1 MRRLFP
7 VLPDIAAVTRRPL
20 HTLARCLAACALLAS
35 TPTLA
40 SSPVDMPQLQLAS
53 AAAAVGRPGVDAP
66 LFQKHAD
73 QVVPIAS
80 ITKLM
85 TAMVV
90 LDSGAS
96 LSEWLEI
103 LERDTPA
110 PANAYS
116 RIRIGSEAQRQD
128 LLHIALM
135 SSENLAAHVLARH
148 HPGGKDAFVA
158 AMNDKARALGMHQT
172 RFVDAT
178 GLSSDN
184 VSTAADLLKMVLA
197 AHEYE
202 AIRQFSSAGR
212 HDVRFRKPRYSLA
225 YGNTNALVHAE
236 SWGVALSKTGY
247 LSAAGRCLVMVADVE
262 GEPVA
267 MVLLDSLG
275 TRTPRGDAGRVR
287 RWMTTGDSGSVAA
300 AALAYEQ
307 ERTAQFGAGPQLA
320 EGRNTPAATDRAG
333 Y

>member
-1 MRRLFP
+1 MPRIAVRPVQRLTSCLALLVALASP
-7 VLPDIAAVTRRPL
+7 PIAASPL
-20 HTLARCLAACALLAS
+20 SDPA
-35 TPTLA
+35 
-40 SSPVDMPQLQLAS
+40 QLRLAS
-53 AAAAVGRPGVDAP
+53 AAAAVGRPGAEAP

-73 QVVPIAS
+73 EVVPIAS
-80 ITKLM
+80 ITKVM

-96 LSEWLEI
+96 ADEWLEI
-103 LERDTPA
+103 LARDTPA

-116 RIRIGSEAQRQD
+116 RIRIGSEARRRD
-128 LLHIALM
+128 LLNIALM

-148 HPGGKDAFVA
+148 YPGGKDAFVA
-158 AMNDKARALGMHQT
+158 AMNDKAQALGMHQT

-202 AIRQFSSAGR
+202 EIRELSSAGR
-212 HDVRFRKPRYSLA
+212 HDVWFRKPRYSLA
-225 YGNTNALVHAE
+225 YGNTNSLVHSE

-247 LSAAGRCLVMVADVE
+247 LSAAGRCLVMVTQVE

-267 MVLLDSLG
+267 MVFLDSLG

-287 RWMTTGDSGSVAA
+287 RWLTTGEGGNVAG

-307 ERTAQFGAGPQLA
+307 TRTAQFGARQPQLA
-320 EGRNTPAATDRAG
+320 EGHNASRTTESAG

>member
-1 MRRLFP
+1 MRRLLTALP
-7 VLPDIAAVTRRPL
+7 RIAALPLPGLTSCLALVALLTSAPAMANPLPDVT
-20 HTLARCLAACALLAS
+20 
-35 TPTLA
+35 
-40 SSPVDMPQLQLAS
+40 QLRLAS
-53 AAAAVGRPGVDAP
+53 AAAAVGRPGAEAP

-73 QVVPIAS
+73 EVVPIAS

-96 LSEWLEI
+96 PGEWLEI

-116 RIRIGSEAQRQD
+116 RIRIGSEARRQD

-148 HPGGKDAFVA
+148 HPGGKEAFVA

-172 RFVDAT
+172 HFVDAT

-184 VSTAADLLKMVLA
+184 ISTAADLLKMVLA
-197 AHEYE
+197 AHEYDE
-202 AIRQFSSAGR
+202 IRTLSSAGR
-212 HDVRFRKPRYSLA
+212 HDVWFRKPRYSLA
-225 YGNTNALVHAE
+225 YGNTNALVHAD

-247 LSAAGRCLVMVADVE
+247 LSAAGRCLVMVAQVD

-267 MVLLDSLG
+267 MVFLDSLG

-287 RWMTTGDSGSVAA
+287 RWLTTGEGGNVAG

-307 ERTAQFGAGPQLA
+307 ERTAQFGSGQQQLA
-320 EGRNTPAATDRAG
+320 DGNNPSRAVETVG